1 MCSLEFDIAHREL
14 VVSCLLAPSFQ
25 AIDRRVSREC
35 SCQSLWIDG
44 SNQSINRVEEKPW
57 KNPPIG
63 HHRLWHSKKVGSAL
77 GLRFYDAQH
86 GDNNELHSSFRQGY
100 DQNTF
105 MTTD

>member
-44 SNQSINRVEEKPW
+44 SNQSINRVEEEKPW

-63 HHRLWHSKKVGSAL
+63 HHRLWHSKKSDQRLGCGSTTRNTETTMNFIHHL
-77 GLRFYDAQH
+77 DRDMTRT
-86 GDNNELHSSFRQGY
+86 HS
-100 DQNTF
+100 
-105 MTTD
+105 